1 MANWNDW
8 ILFVHSIYFTYRLR
22 KHSIYSDVPHQ
33 LSMMSMRQTVF
44 ILKSPLLGKCQHHIQ
59 EDQAATYMVRPGDH
73 LLQDLYLFSGLESHP
88 RTLFGNKHCH
98 LLTWK
103 CKCSRDTNTC
113 RKVSSYQMPNLLLTQ
128 PPLILTMAPGGRYQH
143 PLLNRS

>member
-8 ILFVHSIYFTYRLR
+8 TLFVRLIYFTYRLR
-22 KHSIYSDVPHQ
+22 KHYVYSDAPHQ

-44 ILKSPLLGKCQHHIQ
+44 ILKSPLLGRCQHHIQ
-59 EDQAATYMVRPGDH
+59 VDQAATYMVRLEDH

-88 RTLFGNKHCH
+88 RTLFGNRHCH

-113 RKVSSYQMPNLLLTQ
+113 RKMSSYQMPNLLLTQ
-128 PPLILTMAPGGRYQH
+128 PPLILTTAPGGRYQH
-143 PLLNRS
+143 PLLKRS